1 MEPVAV
7 ALSGGVDSLRAALL
21 LREMGHEVKGL
32 HMRLLP
38 PSPGGRWST
47 EEALEEREGALR
59 NVASR
64 FGIDVNVIDCR
75 DLFEQMVIQ
84 PFLNAYLGGLTPN
97 PCVTCNPQVKFPII
111 LREAVNLGVYTMATG
126 HYARVSPPD
135 DNSDRYRLFRGLDVG
150 KDQSYFLFGLT
161 QEQLAGTLF
170 PLGGRTKREV
180 LHWARSM
187 GLEREIPRESQEICF
202 IPRGGYQEFLMER
215 HPADTDTARGPIL
228 DRAGNVLGEHKGL
241 FAYTIGQRRGLGI
254 ASTAPLY
261 VLELDVSANAVRVG
275 SAVDL
280 DRPELTAAGVNWVS
294 IMPREAPLR
303 CSVKIRHQHQPAPA
317 LVTPLSTDRV
327 RIVFDS
333 PQRAVTPGQAAVFYD
348 GEMLVGG
355 GIIERFRMHTP
366 TPSSAGSPP

>member
-1 MEPVAV
+1 M
-7 ALSGGVDSLRAALL
+7 SGGVDSLRAALL
-21 LREMGHEVKGL
+21 LREMGHEIKGL

-38 PSPGGRWST
+38 ACPGGRWPT

-64 FGIDVNVIDCR
+64 FGIEVTIIDCR
-75 DLFEQMVIQ
+75 DPFEQMVIK

-97 PCVTCNPQVKFPII
+97 PCVTCNPQVKFPVI
-111 LREAVNLGVYTMATG
+111 LREAASLGARTMATG
-126 HYARVSPPD
+126 HYARVLPPD
-135 DNSDRYRLFRGLDVG
+135 DHSDRYRLFRGLDAG

-161 QEQLAGTLF
+161 QDQLARTLF
-170 PLGGRTKREV
+170 PLGVTSKRQV

-202 IPRGGYQEFLMER
+202 IPRGGYREFLVER
-215 HPADTDTARGPIL
+215 HPADPDAARGPIL
-228 DRAGNVLGEHKGL
+228 DKAGNVLGEHKGL

-254 ASTAPLY
+254 ASSAPLY

-275 SAVDL
+275 SAADL
-280 DRPELTAAGVNWVS
+280 DRLELTASGVNWVS
-294 IMPREAPLR
+294 VMPQEAPLR

-327 RIVFDS
+327 RVVFDS
-333 PQRAVTPGQAAVFYD
+333 PQRAVTPGQAAVFYVGD
-348 GEMLVGG
+348 MLVGG
-355 GIIERFRMHTP
+355 GIIERFRATTP
-366 TPSSAGSPP
+366 TTSCTGSPH